1 MAEFKL
7 GRIRFVWKNNWTTGT
22 TYYKDDVVQYGGK
35 VFICITGHTASVG
48 FYTDLDA
55 VPSKW
60 NQMSDGF
67 AWENDWTVGTDYK
80 TNDMVKYGGRLYICR
95 IPHTSAATLTLGLEA
110 DLNLADSTL
119 SKWDNVADGIDW
131 KNTWTISTR
140 YKVNDVVKYGG
151 ITYIC
156 NTYHTSAVSLA
167 SGLEADIGKWDVF
180 NRGIEYKTAWTTV
193 TRYKVNDVVKFGSTL
208 YICTLFHTSGASFD
222 LDTAYWTSFVEGLQF
237 ENTWTGSVQYQPGD
251 IVRYGGYQYVA
262 KTTHTSST
270 PSTGTTDWD
279 LFSKGFSFT
288 TDWSSSTSY
297 KVGEVVS
304 LGGNTYLCTAD
315 HSNQSPP
322 NSSYWEKLSSGVN
335 WRNYWANS
343 TPYYVGDTVRYG
355 SNVYICITKHTS
367 NDDDST
373 TFADSTRSPSG
384 DTEGVYW
391 NIFNV
396 GSEYSVMSDAGD
408 MVYYNGNQGPARLP
422 IGKEGMVLKV
432 SADSKPEWAYLGV
445 VDYTFYVA
453 PHGQDLPAPTWG
465 LTQDK
470 PWKTIRYACMQIDKG
485 ARNPNAQYLLEMNRV
500 FIQREVSEWI
510 QYQIANNRSPYTT
523 SFVYDEFKCERDVG
537 FVVDRLIWDIGHG
550 GNLKT
555 LAAALSYINALS
567 GADLFATA
575 FDENGTGTYSKLA
588 AQSTQDVAAYNYML
602 TVVQAVLNNT
612 AVAASYQT
620 INGDNSTSILG
631 QYFNSDLPAESGVY
645 TTITSLVGI
654 ITKALTEQ
662 VVTNLPDRYVPNS
675 ILNVKSG
682 AWSEVLPIPVPAETS
697 IVGDETRAVQVS
709 ADTGSIDISDS
720 YATYTTF
727 GRLSTVMGQIVTG
740 TTVTPTTGNTK
751 TQSLYWP
758 YASSAET
765 TKISSLV
772 DVMKYQA
779 DYRLGTMAAATI
791 TDPTGYNT
799 SYLIGYGD
807 ARKLLKENKKFLK
820 EEVVAYLE
828 INYPTSKYGKTKT
841 RRDAGYIIDAA
852 IYALTYGGNSLS
864 IKAGL
869 AYFDAEG
876 STNLIPA
883 SIKTLTLAAIAF
895 LKSRMQSVATN
906 STVTALQTAVPQFFD
921 TAGSAAA
928 STLIGTNVDIIYN
941 LINGGSTTF
950 APNITVTTIT
960 STTTLATASA
970 HGLAVGDTFVPRSTA
985 NGLDSGTKYYVVSVP
1000 LATTFTLAASF
1011 GGSAIATLTNGTGLT
1026 IVGDVVSMPAATNAV
1041 TTTTALISA
1050 YTSLTAAVETIVT
1063 GGVDYINTNYGSF
1076 KYNSAICRRD
1086 SGYLVDAAYYD
1097 AAFGSNFWAVQNGI
1111 SYLRY
1116 QAGVVI
1122 NSQKTQE
1129 VAAIGYIKTQVAAAV
1144 VSDATA
1150 VSRADAAYTEVIDII
1165 NNGVANADALVY
1177 TDTGTANF
1185 TNARAQLVINRAFII
1200 TTLTTWLST
1209 NYSTLWNS
1217 FDAIGKAKCQRDI
1230 GYTVDALAYD
1240 VNYGGN
1246 TATRNICRSLFNNIT
1261 GVSVYPSAQQKT
1273 ASAAMYTQLGVVCA
1287 QIVVETY
1294 AGQDVSGTAASATEA
1309 TRMTTL
1315 TGNINSVIVAD
1326 SLSGLVAESLPSIS
1340 WVAGG
1345 IQTALGT
1352 LATNKTTI
1360 VKGTLQFLSN
1370 TYNSF
1375 TYSHAKAERDASIIL
1390 EAVGYDFM
1398 FNTNYRTVSAALAYL
1413 RANSIELYTTTYLKA
1428 ATRGALSYA
1437 KTQALASVGGN
1448 ATAQARIETLMTLVD
1463 SVIFGAAN
1471 EGDMCQ
1477 SVYDDIYYANL
1488 QLERNRAFI
1497 VEEARAYI
1505 ANTFKSTATG
1515 TTITTDVITVADTSW
1530 MTRNLAIE
1538 FTGTIPSG
1546 AGISTGVT
1554 YYVQNIVSSTTFTVA
1569 TTRFASTANRVTL
1582 ATKAGSWTVKMVYNS
1597 ALCLRDVGYYIDAVK
1612 WDLVWSSNYK
1622 SRYVAR
1628 YYANAVL
1635 GSQEE
1640 DFFYLRNGT
1649 GIKNMSLRGLS
1660 GQLTPENAY
1669 GTSRTTA
1676 GAYASLDP
1684 GWGPA
1689 DFRTWITSRSPYIQ
1703 NNATFGNAAI
1713 GQKIDGSLHNGGN
1726 KSFVSNDFT
1735 QLISDGI
1742 GAWVTNNAR
1751 AELVSVFTYYSHIGY
1766 LSEAGGRIRG
1776 TNGNNSYGDFGSVA
1790 EGYDVTEA
1798 EKTAIV
1804 DNKFQY
1810 KAVVGSVTT
1819 DGSAIY
1825 AYEFDHAGNE
1835 YTEATWLIVGP
1846 GNFADIEQDEFRDD
1860 AVYQVRL
1867 IDNVDDS
1874 TAAPEADGNQ
1884 GGSGYLYNNGTA
1896 QSGTTTSITL
1906 SAVDDQLSSAY
1917 LGMKIIITAGNGIGN
1932 FALINAYNSGTKVA
1946 DLITESTGA
1955 AGWDHFVAGTPI
1967 VAPDSSSSY
1976 IIEPA
1981 VSFTAPS
1988 YSSTASTLPTSGTWT
2003 VVKYG
2008 DTSAG
2013 YSSLTGTYTGS
2024 GINARFTVVRNGSK
2038 YASVTIDTAGTGYIR
2053 LETITI
2059 LGTSLGGTTP
2069 ANDLVI
2075 TITSV
2080 STLGAILAFDT
2091 SGYGLGGRFVAMR
2104 SGSVIGATSEDGI
2117 SWTTRTSLMPSGASW
2132 SASAWG
2138 YFNDG
2143 SSLPGESSSRFV
2155 AVAGGS
2161 ANTTGAWSADG
2172 ITWNATSMN
2181 TSATWVDVC
2190 YGEGRFVALASDS
2203 QTVRISSDG
2212 ENWDT
2217 TGTLARTGYTCIAYG
2232 LGLYVAARSGSTI
2245 GAWSTDGVTWIEI
2258 TMPSASSW
2266 GHIAFGNG
2274 RFVALSQSSGTA
2286 LAYSITGKVWYEAA
2300 LPVSASW
2307 TNITYGQ
2314 GVFLAVT
2321 NSTQAATSQD
2331 GINWTSR
2338 TMSTAASGFTAVS
2351 FGNPQ
2356 RAGKFVAVG
2365 GGTGTVASYTY
2376 AGAKARARAFVS
2388 SEKITAIRLLEPGSG
2403 YASAPTITITD
2414 PNNIYEAPTT
2424 VRIGDGVLAMPSIKN
2439 RGTGYVTASAEIDK
2453 GDGYADFFQDGA
2465 YVAVRR
2471 ISAKPAAGSNLVF
2484 AGKDTTY
2491 KIVSVVSFRG
2501 DYDGSYTAF
2510 FQISP
2515 TIKVFDNLAHGTA
2528 VTTRIRYSQVRLTGH
2543 DFLDIGTGSFTE
2555 TNYPNTPTQSP
2566 IQANECVEGNSGR
2579 VFFTSTDQDGNFR
2592 VGSLF
2597 TIEQSTG
2604 VATLNADAFNLS
2616 GLQEISL
2623 GNLTLGG
2630 ASARVTEFSTDP
2642 FFTQNSDS
2650 VIPTQ
2655 RAIKAYIASQIG
2667 GGGAS
2672 LIVNSVTAGD
2682 ILVGTNTITNVTGGS
2697 IIMGSVVN
2705 FTGGVTGYPLAI
2717 SYFLN

>member
-7 GRIRFVWKNNWTTGT
+7 GRIRFVWKSDWTTGT

-35 VFICITGHTASVG
+35 VFICIAGHTASAG

-67 AWENDWTVGTDYK
+67 AWENDWAPGTAYK

-95 IPHTSAATLTLGLEA
+95 IPHTSAATLALGLEA

-119 SKWDNVADGIDW
+119 SKWDNVADGSDW
-131 KNTWTISTR
+131 KGAWTISTR
-140 YKVNDVVKYGG
+140 YKVNDLVKYGG
-151 ITYIC
+151 ISYIC

-167 SGLEADIGKWDVF
+167 LGLEADLNKWDVF

-208 YICTLFHTSGASFD
+208 YICTLFHTSSASFD
-222 LDTAYWTSFVEGLQF
+222 LDIAYWSAFVEGLQF
-237 ENTWTGSVQYQPGD
+237 ENTWSSATQYQPGD

-262 KTTHTSST
+262 KTTHTNST
-270 PSTGTTDWD
+270 PSTGTSNWD

-288 TDWSSSTSY
+288 AEWSSATSY

-304 LGGNTYLCTAD
+304 LGGNTYLCTVD

-322 NSSYWEKLSSGVN
+322 NASYWDKLSSGVN

-343 TPYYVGDTVRYG
+343 TPYYVGDVVRYG
-355 SNVYICITKHTS
+355 SNAYICITKHTS

-391 NIFNV
+391 NIFNI
-396 GSEYSVMSDAGD
+396 GSEYSVMTDAGD

-432 SADSKPEWAYLGV
+432 SANSKPMWDYLGV

-470 PWKTIRYACMQIDKG
+470 PWKTIRYACMQIEDG

-510 QYQIANNRSPYTT
+510 QYQIANNRSPFTS

-537 FVVDRLIWDIGHG
+537 FVIDRLIWDIGHG

-555 LAAALSYINALS
+555 LAAALSYINLLS
-567 GADLFATA
+567 GSTLYATA
-575 FDENGTGTYSKLA
+575 YDENGTGTYSKLA
-588 AQSTQDVAAYNYML
+588 AQSTQDVASYNYML
-602 TVVQAVLNNT
+602 TVIQSVLNNT

-620 INGDNSTSILG
+620 INGDNSTAILG
-631 QYFNSDLPAESGVY
+631 QYFNTDLVAETGVY

-662 VVTNLPDRYVPNS
+662 VATNLPSRYVPNN

-682 AWSEVLPIPVPAETS
+682 AWTEVLPIPVPAETS
-697 IVGDETRAVQVS
+697 IVGDETRAVEVS
-709 ADTGSIDISDS
+709 ADTGSVDITDS

-727 GRLSTVMGQIVTG
+727 GRIGTVMGQIVAG
-740 TTVTPTTGNTK
+740 TSVTRTTGNTA

-779 DYRLGTMAAATI
+779 DHRLGQMDAATM

-799 SYLIGYGD
+799 SYLIGYGY
-807 ARKLLKENKKFLK
+807 ARKLIKENRKFLQ
-820 EEVVAYLE
+820 EEVIAYLAA
-828 INYPTSKYGKTKT
+828 NYPNSKYGKTKT
-841 RRDAGYIIDAA
+841 RRDTGYIIDAM

-864 IKAGL
+864 VQAGL

-883 SIKTLTLAAIAF
+883 SIKALTLASITF
-895 LKSRMQSVATN
+895 LKARMQSVATN
-906 STVTALQTAVPQFFD
+906 SAVTPLQTTIPQFFD

-941 LINGGSTTF
+941 LINGASTTA

-960 STTTLATASA
+960 GTTTLATASA
-970 HGLAVGDTFVPRSTA
+970 HGLTVGDTFVPRSTA
-985 NGLDSGTKYYVVSVP
+985 NGLTTGTKYYVVSVP
-1000 LATTFTLAASF
+1000 LATTFTLALSYNGA
-1011 GGSAIATLTNGTGLT
+1011 AITTLTNGTGLT
-1026 IVGDVVSMPAATNAV
+1026 IVGDVVDTPAATNGV
-1041 TTTTALISA
+1041 TTTTALITA
-1050 YTSLTAAVETIVT
+1050 Y
-1063 GGVDYINTNYGSF
+1063 
-1076 KYNSAICRRD
+1076 
-1086 SGYLVDAAYYD
+1086 
-1097 AAFGSNFWAVQNGI
+1097 
-1111 SYLRY
+1111 
-1116 QAGVVI
+1116 
-1122 NSQKTQE
+1122 
-1129 VAAIGYIKTQVAAAV
+1129 
-1144 VSDATA
+1144 
-1150 VSRADAAYTEVIDII
+1150 
-1165 NNGVANADALVY
+1165 
-1177 TDTGTANF
+1177 
-1185 TNARAQLVINRAFII
+1185 
-1200 TTLTTWLST
+1200 TTLTAQIPTIGTDAVTTVNTAYPTLS
-1209 NYSTLWNS
+1209 YST
-1217 FDAIGKAKCQRDI
+1217 
-1230 GYTVDALAYD
+1230 T
-1240 VNYGGN
+1240 
-1246 TATRNICRSLFNNIT
+1246 
-1261 GVSVYPSAQQKT
+1261 KT
-1273 ASAAMYTQLGVVCA
+1273 ARDVA
-1287 QIVVETY
+1287 IV
-1294 AGQDVSGTAASATEA
+1294 
-1309 TRMTTL
+1309 
-1315 TGNINSVIVAD
+1315 
-1326 SLSGLVAESLPSIS
+1326 
-1340 WVAGG
+1340 
-1345 IQTALGT
+1345 
-1352 LATNKTTI
+1352 
-1360 VKGTLQFLSN
+1360 
-1370 TYNSF
+1370 
-1375 TYSHAKAERDASIIL
+1375 L
-1390 EAVGYDFM
+1390 EAVGFDFM
-1398 FNTNYRTVSAALAYL
+1398 FNSNYRTVKAAQAYL
-1413 RANSIELYTTTYLKA
+1413 RANSVELYTTTNLKA
-1428 ATRGALSYA
+1428 ATRLALTYA
-1437 KTQALASVGGN
+1437 KTQAKANVGGD

-1497 VEEARAYI
+1497 AAEASAYI
-1505 ANTFKSTATG
+1505 ANTFKSAATAT
-1515 TTITTDVITVADTSW
+1515 TVTTDVITVADTSW
-1530 MTRNLAIE
+1530 MRRNLAIE

-1554 YYVQNIVSSTTFTVA
+1554 YYVQNVVSSTTFTVA

-1582 ATKAGSWTVKMVYNS
+1582 ATKSGSWTVKMVYNS

-1612 WDLVWSSNYK
+1612 WDLVYSSNYK

-1649 GIKNMSLRGLS
+1649 GVKNMSLRGLN

-1726 KSFVSNDFT
+1726 KSMVSNDFT

-1742 GAWVTNNAR
+1742 GAWITNNGR

-1766 LSEAGGRIRG
+1766 LAEAGGRIRG

-1790 EGYDVTEA
+1790 EGYDVTETA
-1798 EKTAIV
+1798 KTAIV

-1810 KAVVGSVTT
+1810 KAVVGSITT
-1819 DGSAIY
+1819 DSSAIF
-1825 AYEFDHAGNE
+1825 AFEFDHAGNE
-1835 YTEATWLIVGP
+1835 YTEATYLVIGP
-1846 GNFADIEQDEFRDD
+1846 GNFADVEQDEFRDD
-1860 AVYQVRL
+1860 AVFQIRL

-1884 GGSGYLYNNGTA
+1884 GGSGYLTKNGTA
-1896 QSGTTTSITL
+1896 QNGTLTSITL

-1917 LGMKIIITAGNGIGN
+1917 IGMKIVITAGNGLGQY
-1932 FALINAYNSGTKVA
+1932 ALINAYNSGTKIA
-1946 DLITESTGA
+1946 DVITEATGA

-1967 VAPDSSSSY
+1967 QAPDSSSSY
-1976 IIEPA
+1976 SIEPA
-1981 VSFTAPS
+1981 VSFTAPT
-1988 YSSTASTLPTSGTWT
+1988 YSSTASTLPTSGTWST
-2003 VVKYG
+2003 VEYG
-2008 DTSAG
+2008 DTSAS
-2013 YSSLTGTYTGS
+2013 YSSLTGTYSGS
-2024 GINARFTVVRNGSK
+2024 GVNARFTVVRNGSK
-2038 YASVTIDTAGTGYIR
+2038 YASITIDTAGTGYVR

-2080 STLGAILAFDT
+2080 STLGAIQAFDT
-2091 SGYGLGGRFVAMR
+2091 SGYGLGGRFVAIR

-2117 SWTTRTSLMPSGASW
+2117 TWTTRTSLMPSGASW
-2132 SASAWG
+2132 SAGAWG

-2172 ITWNATSMN
+2172 ITWTATSMN

-2190 YGEGRFVALASDS
+2190 FGEGRFVAIASDS
-2203 QTVRISSDG
+2203 TTVRISGDG
-2212 ENWDT
+2212 ENWDS

-2258 TMPSASSW
+2258 AMPSSSSW
-2266 GHIAFGNG
+2266 NKIAYGNG
-2274 RFVALSQSSGTA
+2274 RFVALSTSSGTVT
-2286 LAYSITGKVWYEAA
+2286 AYSITGKVWYAGT
-2300 LPVSASW
+2300 LPVSTSW
-2307 TNITYGQ
+2307 TNICYGQ

-2321 NSTQAATSQD
+2321 NSTTAATSQD
-2331 GINWTSR
+2331 GVNWTSR
-2338 TMSTAASGFTAVS
+2338 TMSTAASGFSAAV

-2356 RAGKFVAVG
+2356 RSGKFVAVG

-2376 AGAKARARAFVS
+2376 AGAKTRARAFVS
-2388 SEKITAIRLLEPGSG
+2388 SEKITAIRILEPGSG

-2414 PNNIYEAPTT
+2414 PNNIFEAPTT
-2424 VRIGDGVLAMPSIKN
+2424 VRIGDGVLGMPSLKN
-2439 RGTGYVTASAEIDK
+2439 RGIGYQTCSAEIDK

-2471 ISAKPAAGSNLVF
+2471 ISSRPAAGSNLVF
-2484 AGKDTTY
+2484 AGKDITY
-2491 KIVSVVSFRG
+2491 KVVSVVSFRG

-2510 FQISP
+2510 LQISP
-2515 TIKVFDNLAHGTA
+2515 TIKVYDNLADGTA
-2528 VTTRIRYSQVRLTGH
+2528 VTARIRYSQVRLTGH

-2555 TNYPNTPTQSP
+2555 TNYPYTPSQAP
-2566 IQANECVEGNSGR
+2566 IQANETVEGNSGR
-2579 VFFTSTDQDGNFR
+2579 VFYTSTDQDGNFR
-2592 VGSLF
+2592 VGALF

-2630 ASARVTEFSTDP
+2630 ASARVQEFSTDP

-2682 ILVGTNTITNVTGGS
+2682 ILIGTNTVTNVTGGS

>member
-7 GRIRFVWKNNWTTGT
+7 GRIRFVWKSDWATGT

-35 VFICITGHTASVG
+35 VFICIAGHTASAG

-67 AWENDWTVGTDYK
+67 AWENDWAPGTAYK

-95 IPHTSAATLTLGLEA
+95 IPHTSAATLALGLEA

-119 SKWDNVADGIDW
+119 SKWDNVADGSDW
-131 KNTWTISTR
+131 KGDWTISTR
-140 YKVNDVVKYGG
+140 YKVNDLVKYGG
-151 ITYIC
+151 ISYIC

-167 SGLEADIGKWDVF
+167 LGLEADLNKWDVF
-180 NRGIEYKTAWTTV
+180 NRGIEYKTAWTTI

-208 YICTLFHTSGASFD
+208 YICTLFHTSSASFD
-222 LDTAYWTSFVEGLQF
+222 LDTAYWSAFVEGLQF
-237 ENTWTGSVQYQPGD
+237 ENTWSSATQYQPGD

-262 KTTHTSST
+262 KTTHINST
-270 PSTGTTDWD
+270 PSTGTSDWD

-288 TDWSSSTSY
+288 AEWSSATSY

-304 LGGNTYLCTAD
+304 LGGQTYLCTTD

-322 NSSYWEKLSSGVN
+322 NVSYWDKLSSGVN

-343 TPYYVGDTVRYG
+343 TPYYVGDVVRYG
-355 SNVYICITKHTS
+355 SNAYICITKHTS

-396 GSEYSVMSDAGD
+396 GSEYSVMTDAGD

-432 SADSKPEWAYLGV
+432 SADSKPMWDYLGV

-470 PWKTIRYACMQIDKG
+470 PWKTIRYACMQIEDG

-510 QYQIANNRSPYTT
+510 QYQIANNRSPFTS

-537 FVVDRLIWDIGHG
+537 FVIDRLIWDIGHG

-555 LAAALSYINALS
+555 LAAALSYINLLS
-567 GADLFATA
+567 GADLYATA

-588 AQSTQDVAAYNYML
+588 AQSTQDVASYNYML
-602 TVVQAVLNNT
+602 TVIQSVLNNT

-620 INGDNSTSILG
+620 INGDNSTAILG
-631 QYFNSDLPAESGVY
+631 QYFNTDLVAETGVY

-662 VVTNLPDRYVPNS
+662 VATDLPDRYVPNN

-682 AWSEVLPIPVPAETS
+682 AWTEVLPIPVPAETS
-697 IVGDETRAVQVS
+697 IVGDETRAVEVS
-709 ADTGSIDISDS
+709 ADTGSVDITDS

-727 GRLSTVMGQIVTG
+727 GRIGTVMGQIVAG
-740 TTVTPTTGNTK
+740 TSVTRTTGNTA

-765 TKISSLV
+765 TKINSLV

-779 DYRLGTMAAATI
+779 DHRLGQMDAATM

-807 ARKLLKENKKFLK
+807 ARKLIKENRKFLQ
-820 EEVVAYLE
+820 EEVIAYLAA
-828 INYPTSKYGKTKT
+828 NYPNSKYGKTKT
-841 RRDAGYIIDAA
+841 RRDAGYIIDAM
-852 IYALTYGGNSLS
+852 IYSLTYGGNSLS
-864 IKAGL
+864 VQAGL

-883 SIKTLTLAAIAF
+883 SIKELTLASITF
-895 LKSRMQSVATN
+895 LKARMQSVAT
-906 STVTALQTAVPQFFD
+906 SSAVTPLQTAIPQFFD

-941 LINGGSTTF
+941 LINGASTTA

-960 STTTLATASA
+960 GTTTLATASA
-970 HGLAVGDTFVPRSTA
+970 HGLNVGDTFVPRSTA
-985 NGLDSGTKYYVVSVP
+985 NGLTTGTKYYVVSVP
-1000 LATTFTLAASF
+1000 LATTFTLAVSHNGA
-1011 GGSAIATLTNGTGLT
+1011 AITTLTNGTGLT
-1026 IVGDVVSMPAATNAV
+1026 IVGDVVDLPAATNAV
-1041 TTTTALISA
+1041 TTTTALITA
-1050 YTSLTAAVETIVT
+1050 Y
-1063 GGVDYINTNYGSF
+1063 
-1076 KYNSAICRRD
+1076 
-1086 SGYLVDAAYYD
+1086 
-1097 AAFGSNFWAVQNGI
+1097 
-1111 SYLRY
+1111 
-1116 QAGVVI
+1116 
-1122 NSQKTQE
+1122 
-1129 VAAIGYIKTQVAAAV
+1129 
-1144 VSDATA
+1144 
-1150 VSRADAAYTEVIDII
+1150 
-1165 NNGVANADALVY
+1165 
-1177 TDTGTANF
+1177 
-1185 TNARAQLVINRAFII
+1185 
-1200 TTLTTWLST
+1200 TTLTAQIPTIGTGAVTTVNTAYPTLS
-1209 NYSTLWNS
+1209 YST
-1217 FDAIGKAKCQRDI
+1217 
-1230 GYTVDALAYD
+1230 T
-1240 VNYGGN
+1240 
-1246 TATRNICRSLFNNIT
+1246 
-1261 GVSVYPSAQQKT
+1261 KT
-1273 ASAAMYTQLGVVCA
+1273 AR
-1287 QIVVETY
+1287 
-1294 AGQDVSGTAASATEA
+1294 DVAF
-1309 TRMTTL
+1309 
-1315 TGNINSVIVAD
+1315 V
-1326 SLSGLVAESLPSIS
+1326 
-1340 WVAGG
+1340 
-1345 IQTALGT
+1345 
-1352 LATNKTTI
+1352 
-1360 VKGTLQFLSN
+1360 
-1370 TYNSF
+1370 
-1375 TYSHAKAERDASIIL
+1375 L

-1398 FNTNYRTVSAALAYL
+1398 FNSNYRTVKAAQAYL
-1413 RANSIELYTTTYLKA
+1413 RANSVELYTTTNLKA
-1428 ATRGALSYA
+1428 ATRLALTYA
-1437 KTQALASVGGN
+1437 KTQAKASVGGD

-1497 VEEARAYI
+1497 AAEASAYI
-1505 ANTFKSTATG
+1505 ANTFKSAATAT
-1515 TTITTDVITVADTSW
+1515 TVTTDVITVADTSW
-1530 MTRNLAIE
+1530 MRRNLAIE

-1554 YYVQNIVSSTTFTVA
+1554 YYVQNVVSSTTFTVA

-1582 ATKAGSWTVKMVYNS
+1582 ATKSGSWTVKMVYNS

-1649 GIKNMSLRGLS
+1649 GVKNMSLRGLN

-1676 GAYASLDP
+1676 GAYCSLDP

-1713 GQKIDGSLHNGGN
+1713 GQKIDGVLHNGGN
-1726 KSFVSNDFT
+1726 KSMVSNDFT

-1742 GAWVTNNAR
+1742 GAWITNNGR

-1766 LSEAGGRIRG
+1766 LAEAGGRIRG

-1790 EGYDVTEA
+1790 EGYDVTETA
-1798 EKTAIV
+1798 KTAIV

-1810 KAVVGSVTT
+1810 KAVVGSITT
-1819 DGSAIY
+1819 DSSAIF
-1825 AYEFDHAGNE
+1825 AFEFDHAGNE
-1835 YTEATWLIVGP
+1835 YTEATYLVIGP
-1846 GNFADIEQDEFRDD
+1846 GNFADVEQDEFRDD

-1884 GGSGYLYNNGTA
+1884 GGSGYLTKNGTA
-1896 QSGTTTSITL
+1896 QNGTLTSITL

-1917 LGMKIIITAGNGIGN
+1917 IGMKIVITAGNGLGQY
-1932 FALINAYNSGTKVA
+1932 ALINAYNSGTKIA
-1946 DLITESTGA
+1946 DVITEATGA

-1967 VAPDSSSSY
+1967 QAPDSSSSY
-1976 IIEPA
+1976 SIEPA
-1981 VSFTAPS
+1981 VSFTAPT
-1988 YSSTASTLPTSGTWT
+1988 YSSTASTLPTSGTWS

-2008 DTSAG
+2008 DTSAS
-2013 YSSLTGTYTGS
+2013 YSSLTGTYSGS
-2024 GINARFTVVRNGSK
+2024 GVNARFTVVRNGSK
-2038 YASVTIDTAGTGYIR
+2038 YASITIDTAGTGYAR

-2075 TITSV
+2075 TITSI
-2080 STLGAILAFDT
+2080 STLGAIQAFDT
-2091 SGYGLGGRFVAMR
+2091 SGYGLGGRFVALR

-2117 SWTTRTSLMPSGASW
+2117 TWTTRTSLMPSGASW
-2132 SASAWG
+2132 SAAAWG

-2161 ANTTGAWSADG
+2161 ANTTGAYSADG
-2172 ITWNATSMN
+2172 ITWTATSMN
-2181 TSATWVDVC
+2181 TSATWTDVC
-2190 YGEGRFVALASDS
+2190 FGEGRFVAIASDS
-2203 QTVRISSDG
+2203 TTVRISGDG
-2212 ENWDT
+2212 ENWDS

-2258 TMPSASSW
+2258 AMPSASSW

-2286 LAYSITGKVWYEAA
+2286 LAYSITGKVWYAAA
-2300 LPVSASW
+2300 LPVSTSW
-2307 TNITYGQ
+2307 THITYGQ

-2321 NSTQAATSQD
+2321 NSTTAATSQD

-2338 TMSTAASGFTAVS
+2338 TMSTAASGFTKAS

-2356 RAGKFVAVG
+2356 RSGKFVAVG

-2376 AGAKARARAFVS
+2376 AGAKTRARAFVS
-2388 SEKITAIRLLEPGSG
+2388 SEKITAIRILEPGSG

-2414 PNNIYEAPTT
+2414 PNNIFEAPTT
-2424 VRIGDGVLAMPSIKN
+2424 VRIGDGVLAMPSLKN
-2439 RGTGYVTASAEIDK
+2439 RGTGYQTCSAEIDK

-2471 ISAKPAAGSNLVF
+2471 ISARPAPGSNLVF
-2484 AGKDTTY
+2484 AGKDITY
-2491 KIVSVVSFRG
+2491 KVVSVVSFRG

-2510 FQISP
+2510 LQISP
-2515 TIKVFDNLAHGTA
+2515 TIKVYDNLADGTA
-2528 VTTRIRYSQVRLTGH
+2528 VTARIRYSQVRLTGH
-2543 DFLDIGTGSFTE
+2543 DFLDIGTGGFAE
-2555 TNYPNTPTQSP
+2555 TNYPYTPSQAP
-2566 IQANECVEGNSGR
+2566 IQANETVEGNSGR
-2579 VFFTSTDQDGNFR
+2579 VFYTSTDQDGNFR
-2592 VGSLF
+2592 VGALF

-2630 ASARVTEFSTDP
+2630 ASARVQEFSTDP

-2682 ILVGTNTITNVTGGS
+2682 ILIGTNTVTNVTGGS

>member
-7 GRIRFVWKNNWTTGT
+7 GRIRFVWKSDWATGT

-35 VFICITGHTASVG
+35 VFICIAGHTASAG

-67 AWENDWTVGTDYK
+67 AWENDWAPGTAYK

-95 IPHTSAATLTLGLEA
+95 IPHTSAATLALGLEA

-119 SKWDNVADGIDW
+119 SKWDNVADGSDW
-131 KNTWTISTR
+131 KGAWTISTR
-140 YKVNDVVKYGG
+140 YKVNDLVKYGG
-151 ITYIC
+151 ISYIC

-167 SGLEADIGKWDVF
+167 LGLEADLNKWDVF

-208 YICTLFHTSGASFD
+208 YICTLFHTSSASFD
-222 LDTAYWTSFVEGLQF
+222 LDTAYWSAFVEGLQF
-237 ENTWTGSVQYQPGD
+237 ENTWSSATQYQPGD

-262 KTTHTSST
+262 KTTHINST
-270 PSTGTTDWD
+270 PSTGTSDWD

-288 TDWSSSTSY
+288 AEWSSATSY

-304 LGGNTYLCTAD
+304 LGGQTYLCTID

-322 NSSYWEKLSSGVN
+322 NASYWDKLSSGVN

-343 TPYYVGDTVRYG
+343 TPYYVGDVVRYG
-355 SNVYICITKHTS
+355 SNAYICITKHTS

-396 GSEYSVMSDAGD
+396 GSEYSVMTDAGD

-432 SADSKPEWAYLGV
+432 SADSKPMWDYLGV

-470 PWKTIRYACMQIDKG
+470 PWKTIRYACMQIEDG

-510 QYQIANNRSPYTT
+510 QYQIANNRSPFTS
-523 SFVYDEFKCERDVG
+523 SFVYDEFKCERDIG
-537 FVVDRLIWDIGHG
+537 FVIDRLIWDIGHG

-555 LAAALSYINALS
+555 LAAALSYINLLS
-567 GADLFATA
+567 GADLYATA

-588 AQSTQDVAAYNYML
+588 AQSTQDVASYNYML
-602 TVVQAVLNNT
+602 TVIQSVLNNT

-620 INGDNSTSILG
+620 INGDNSTAILG
-631 QYFNSDLPAESGVY
+631 QYFNTDLVAETGVY

-662 VVTNLPDRYVPNS
+662 VATNLPSRYVPNN

-682 AWSEVLPIPVPAETS
+682 AWTEVLPIPVPAETS
-697 IVGDETRAVQVS
+697 IVGDETRAVEVS
-709 ADTGSIDISDS
+709 ADTGSVNITDS

-727 GRLSTVMGQIVTG
+727 GRIGTVMGQIVAG
-740 TTVTPTTGNTK
+740 TSVTRTTGNTA

-779 DYRLGTMAAATI
+779 DHRLGQMDAATM

-807 ARKLLKENKKFLK
+807 ARKLIKENRKFLQ
-820 EEVVAYLE
+820 EEVIAYLAV
-828 INYPTSKYGKTKT
+828 NYPNSKYGKTKT
-841 RRDAGYIIDAA
+841 RRDTGYIIDAM

-864 IKAGL
+864 VQAGL

-883 SIKTLTLAAIAF
+883 SIKALTLASITF
-895 LKSRMQSVATN
+895 LKARMQSVATN
-906 STVTALQTAVPQFFD
+906 SAVTPLQTTIPQFFD

-941 LINGGSTTF
+941 LINGASTTA

-960 STTTLATASA
+960 GTTTLATASA
-970 HGLAVGDTFVPRSTA
+970 HGLTVGDTFVPRSTA
-985 NGLDSGTKYYVVSVP
+985 NGLTTGTKYYVVSVP
-1000 LATTFTLAASF
+1000 LATTFTLALSHNGA
-1011 GGSAIATLTNGTGLT
+1011 AITTLTNGTGLT
-1026 IVGDVVSMPAATNAV
+1026 IVGDVVDLPAATNAV
-1041 TTTTALISA
+1041 TTTTALITA
-1050 YTSLTAAVETIVT
+1050 Y
-1063 GGVDYINTNYGSF
+1063 
-1076 KYNSAICRRD
+1076 
-1086 SGYLVDAAYYD
+1086 
-1097 AAFGSNFWAVQNGI
+1097 
-1111 SYLRY
+1111 
-1116 QAGVVI
+1116 
-1122 NSQKTQE
+1122 
-1129 VAAIGYIKTQVAAAV
+1129 
-1144 VSDATA
+1144 
-1150 VSRADAAYTEVIDII
+1150 
-1165 NNGVANADALVY
+1165 
-1177 TDTGTANF
+1177 
-1185 TNARAQLVINRAFII
+1185 
-1200 TTLTTWLST
+1200 TTLTAQIPTIGTGAVTTVNTAYPTLS
-1209 NYSTLWNS
+1209 YST
-1217 FDAIGKAKCQRDI
+1217 
-1230 GYTVDALAYD
+1230 T
-1240 VNYGGN
+1240 
-1246 TATRNICRSLFNNIT
+1246 
-1261 GVSVYPSAQQKT
+1261 KT
-1273 ASAAMYTQLGVVCA
+1273 AR
-1287 QIVVETY
+1287 
-1294 AGQDVSGTAASATEA
+1294 DVAF
-1309 TRMTTL
+1309 
-1315 TGNINSVIVAD
+1315 V
-1326 SLSGLVAESLPSIS
+1326 
-1340 WVAGG
+1340 
-1345 IQTALGT
+1345 
-1352 LATNKTTI
+1352 
-1360 VKGTLQFLSN
+1360 
-1370 TYNSF
+1370 
-1375 TYSHAKAERDASIIL
+1375 L

-1398 FNTNYRTVSAALAYL
+1398 FNGNYRTVKAAQAYL
-1413 RANSIELYTTTYLKA
+1413 RANSVELYTTTNLKA
-1428 ATRGALSYA
+1428 ATRLALTYA
-1437 KTQALASVGGN
+1437 KTQAKANVGGDT
-1448 ATAQARIETLMTLVD
+1448 TAQARIETLMTLVD

-1497 VEEARAYI
+1497 VAEASAYI
-1505 ANTFKSTATG
+1505 ANTFKSAATAT
-1515 TTITTDVITVADTSW
+1515 TVTTDVITVADTSW
-1530 MTRNLAIE
+1530 MRRNLAIE

-1554 YYVQNIVSSTTFTVA
+1554 YYVQNVVSSTTFTVA

-1582 ATKAGSWTVKMVYNS
+1582 ATKSGSWTVKMVYNS

-1649 GIKNMSLRGLS
+1649 GVKNMSLRGLN

-1676 GAYASLDP
+1676 GAYCSLDP

-1726 KSFVSNDFT
+1726 KSMVSNDFT

-1742 GAWVTNNAR
+1742 GAWITNNGR

-1766 LSEAGGRIRG
+1766 LAEAGGRIRG

-1790 EGYDVTEA
+1790 EGYDVSETA
-1798 EKTAIV
+1798 KTAIV

-1810 KAVVGSVTT
+1810 KAVVGSITT
-1819 DGSAIY
+1819 DSSAIF
-1825 AYEFDHAGNE
+1825 AFEFDHAGNE
-1835 YTEATWLIVGP
+1835 YTEATYLVIGP
-1846 GNFADIEQDEFRDD
+1846 GNFADVEQDEFRDD
-1860 AVYQVRL
+1860 AVFQIRL

-1884 GGSGYLYNNGTA
+1884 GGSGYLTKNGTA
-1896 QSGTTTSITL
+1896 QNGTLTSITL
-1906 SAVDDQLSSAY
+1906 SAVDDSLSTAY
-1917 LGMKIIITAGNGIGN
+1917 IGMKIVITAGNGLGQY
-1932 FALINAYNSGTKVA
+1932 ALINAYNSGTKIA
-1946 DLITESTGA
+1946 DVITESTGA

-1967 VAPDSSSSY
+1967 QAPDSSSSY
-1976 IIEPA
+1976 SIEPA
-1981 VSFTAPS
+1981 VSFTAPT
-1988 YSSTASTLPTSGTWT
+1988 YSSTASTLPTSGTWS
-2003 VVKYG
+2003 VVEYG
-2008 DTSAG
+2008 DTSAS
-2013 YSSLTGTYTGS
+2013 YSSLTGTYSGS
-2024 GINARFTVVRNGSK
+2024 GVNARFTVVRNGSK
-2038 YASVTIDTAGTGYIR
+2038 YASITIDTAGTGYVR

-2080 STLGAILAFDT
+2080 STLGAIQAFDT

-2117 SWTTRTSLMPSGASW
+2117 TWTTRTSLMPSGASW

-2172 ITWNATSMN
+2172 ITWTATSMN
-2181 TSATWVDVC
+2181 TSATWTDVC
-2190 YGEGRFVALASDS
+2190 FGEGRFVAIASDS
-2203 QTVRISSDG
+2203 TTVRISGDG
-2212 ENWDT
+2212 ENWDS

-2258 TMPSASSW
+2258 TMPSASAWNKISY
-2266 GHIAFGNG
+2266 GNG
-2274 RFVALSQSSGTA
+2274 RFVALSTSSGTA
-2286 LAYSITGKVWYEAA
+2286 TAYSITGKVWYAGA
-2300 LPVSASW
+2300 LPTSTSW
-2307 TNITYGQ
+2307 TNICYGQ

-2321 NSTQAATSQD
+2321 NSTTAATSQD
-2331 GINWTSR
+2331 GVNWTSR
-2338 TMSTAASGFTAVS
+2338 TMSTAASGFSAAV

-2356 RAGKFVAVG
+2356 RSGKFVAVG

-2376 AGAKARARAFVS
+2376 AGAKTRARAFVS
-2388 SEKITAIRLLEPGSG
+2388 SEKITAIRILEPGSG

-2414 PNNIYEAPTT
+2414 PNNIFEAPTT
-2424 VRIGDGVLAMPSIKN
+2424 VRIGDGVLGMPSLKN
-2439 RGTGYVTASAEIDK
+2439 RGTGYQTCSAEIDK

-2471 ISAKPAAGSNLVF
+2471 ISARPAPGSNLVF
-2484 AGKDTTY
+2484 AGKDITY
-2491 KIVSVVSFRG
+2491 KVVSVVSFRG

-2510 FQISP
+2510 LQISP
-2515 TIKVFDNLAHGTA
+2515 TIKVYDNLADGTA
-2528 VTTRIRYSQVRLTGH
+2528 VTARIRYSQVRLTGH

-2555 TNYPNTPTQSP
+2555 TNYPYTPSQAP
-2566 IQANECVEGNSGR
+2566 IQANETVEGNSGR
-2579 VFFTSTDQDGNFR
+2579 VFYTSTDQDGNFR
-2592 VGSLF
+2592 VGALF

-2630 ASARVTEFSTDP
+2630 ASARVQEFSTDP

-2682 ILVGTNTITNVTGGS
+2682 ILIGTNTVTNVTGGS

>member
-7 GRIRFVWKNNWTTGT
+7 GRIRFVWKNDWTTGT

-35 VFICITGHTASVG
+35 VFICIAGHTASAG

-67 AWENDWTVGTDYK
+67 AWENDWAPGTAYK

-95 IPHTSAATLTLGLEA
+95 IPHTSAATLALGLEA

-119 SKWDNVADGIDW
+119 SKWDNVADGSDW
-131 KNTWTISTR
+131 KGAWTISTR
-140 YKVNDVVKYGG
+140 YKVNDLVKYGG
-151 ITYIC
+151 ISYIC

-167 SGLEADIGKWDVF
+167 LGLEADLNKWDVF

-208 YICTLFHTSGASFD
+208 YICTLFHTSSASFD
-222 LDTAYWTSFVEGLQF
+222 LDTAYWSAFVEGLQF
-237 ENTWTGSVQYQPGD
+237 ENTWSSATQYQPGD

-262 KTTHTSST
+262 KTTHTNST
-270 PSTGTTDWD
+270 PSTGTSDWD

-288 TDWSSSTSY
+288 AEWSSATSY

-304 LGGNTYLCTAD
+304 LGGQTYLCTID

-322 NSSYWEKLSSGVN
+322 NASYWDKLSSGVN

-343 TPYYVGDTVRYG
+343 TPYYVGDVVRYG
-355 SNVYICITKHTS
+355 SNAYICITKHTS

-396 GSEYSVMSDAGD
+396 GSEYSVMTDAGD

-432 SADSKPEWAYLGV
+432 SADSKPMWDYLGV

-470 PWKTIRYACMQIDKG
+470 PWKTIRYACMQIEDG

-510 QYQIANNRSPYTT
+510 QYQIANNRSPFTS

-537 FVVDRLIWDIGHG
+537 FVIDRLIWDIGHG

-555 LAAALSYINALS
+555 LAAALSYINLLS
-567 GADLFATA
+567 GSTLYATA

-588 AQSTQDVAAYNYML
+588 AQSTQDVASYNYML
-602 TVVQAVLNNT
+602 TVIQSVLNNT

-620 INGDNSTSILG
+620 INGDNSTAILG
-631 QYFNSDLPAESGVY
+631 QYFNTDLVAETGVY

-662 VVTNLPDRYVPNS
+662 VATNLPSRYVPNN

-682 AWSEVLPIPVPAETS
+682 AWTEVLPIPVPAETS
-697 IVGDETRAVQVS
+697 IVGDETRAVEVS
-709 ADTGSIDISDS
+709 ADTGSVDITDS

-727 GRLSTVMGQIVTG
+727 GRIGTVMGQIVAG
-740 TTVTPTTGNTK
+740 TSVTRTTGNTA

-779 DYRLGTMAAATI
+779 DHRLGQMDAATM

-807 ARKLLKENKKFLK
+807 ARKLIKENRKFLQ
-820 EEVVAYLE
+820 EEVITYLAA
-828 INYPTSKYGKTKT
+828 NYPNSKYGKTKT
-841 RRDAGYIIDAA
+841 RRDTGYIIDAM

-864 IKAGL
+864 VQAGL

-883 SIKTLTLAAIAF
+883 SIKALTLASITF
-895 LKSRMQSVATN
+895 LKARMQSVATN
-906 STVTALQTAVPQFFD
+906 SAVTPLQTTIPQFFD

-941 LINGGSTTF
+941 LINGASTTA

-960 STTTLATASA
+960 GTTTLATASA
-970 HGLAVGDTFVPRSTA
+970 HGLTVGDTFVPRSTA
-985 NGLDSGTKYYVVSVP
+985 NGLTTGTKYYVVSVP
-1000 LATTFTLAASF
+1000 LATTFTLALSHNGA
-1011 GGSAIATLTNGTGLT
+1011 AITTLTNGTGLT
-1026 IVGDVVSMPAATNAV
+1026 IVGDVVDLPAATNAV
-1041 TTTTALISA
+1041 TTTTALITA
-1050 YTSLTAAVETIVT
+1050 Y
-1063 GGVDYINTNYGSF
+1063 
-1076 KYNSAICRRD
+1076 
-1086 SGYLVDAAYYD
+1086 
-1097 AAFGSNFWAVQNGI
+1097 
-1111 SYLRY
+1111 
-1116 QAGVVI
+1116 
-1122 NSQKTQE
+1122 
-1129 VAAIGYIKTQVAAAV
+1129 
-1144 VSDATA
+1144 
-1150 VSRADAAYTEVIDII
+1150 
-1165 NNGVANADALVY
+1165 
-1177 TDTGTANF
+1177 
-1185 TNARAQLVINRAFII
+1185 
-1200 TTLTTWLST
+1200 TTLTAQIPTIGTGAVTTVNTAYPTLS
-1209 NYSTLWNS
+1209 YST
-1217 FDAIGKAKCQRDI
+1217 
-1230 GYTVDALAYD
+1230 T
-1240 VNYGGN
+1240 
-1246 TATRNICRSLFNNIT
+1246 
-1261 GVSVYPSAQQKT
+1261 KT
-1273 ASAAMYTQLGVVCA
+1273 AR
-1287 QIVVETY
+1287 
-1294 AGQDVSGTAASATEA
+1294 DVAF
-1309 TRMTTL
+1309 
-1315 TGNINSVIVAD
+1315 V
-1326 SLSGLVAESLPSIS
+1326 
-1340 WVAGG
+1340 
-1345 IQTALGT
+1345 
-1352 LATNKTTI
+1352 
-1360 VKGTLQFLSN
+1360 
-1370 TYNSF
+1370 
-1375 TYSHAKAERDASIIL
+1375 L

-1398 FNTNYRTVSAALAYL
+1398 FNSNYRTVKAAQAYL
-1413 RANSIELYTTTYLKA
+1413 RANSVELYTTTNLKA
-1428 ATRGALSYA
+1428 ATRLALTYA
-1437 KTQALASVGGN
+1437 KTQAKANVGGD

-1497 VEEARAYI
+1497 AAEASAYI
-1505 ANTFKSTATG
+1505 ANTFKSAATAT
-1515 TTITTDVITVADTSW
+1515 TVTTDVITVANTSW
-1530 MTRNLAIE
+1530 MRRNLAIE

-1554 YYVQNIVSSTTFTVA
+1554 YYVQNVVSSTTFTVA

-1582 ATKAGSWTVKMVYNS
+1582 ATKSGSWTVKMVYNS

-1612 WDLVWSSNYK
+1612 WDLVYSSNYK

-1649 GIKNMSLRGLS
+1649 GVKNMSLRGLN

-1676 GAYASLDP
+1676 GAYCSLDP

-1726 KSFVSNDFT
+1726 KSMVSNDFT

-1742 GAWVTNNAR
+1742 GAWITNNGR

-1766 LSEAGGRIRG
+1766 LAEAGGRIRG

-1790 EGYDVTEA
+1790 EGYDVTETA
-1798 EKTAIV
+1798 KTAIV

-1810 KAVVGSVTT
+1810 KAVVGSITT
-1819 DGSAIY
+1819 DSSAIF
-1825 AYEFDHAGNE
+1825 AFEFDHAGNE
-1835 YTEATWLIVGP
+1835 YTEATYLVIGP
-1846 GNFADIEQDEFRDD
+1846 GNFADVEQDEFRDD
-1860 AVYQVRL
+1860 AVFQIRL

-1884 GGSGYLYNNGTA
+1884 GGSGYLTKNGTA
-1896 QSGTTTSITL
+1896 QNGTLTSITL

-1917 LGMKIIITAGNGIGN
+1917 IGMKIVITAGNGLGQY
-1932 FALINAYNSGTKVA
+1932 ALINAYNSGTKIA
-1946 DLITESTGA
+1946 DVITESTGA

-1967 VAPDSSSSY
+1967 QAPDSSSSY
-1976 IIEPA
+1976 SIEPA

-1988 YSSTASTLPTSGTWT
+1988 YSSTASTLPTSGTWS

-2008 DTSAG
+2008 DTSAS
-2013 YSSLTGTYTGS
+2013 YSSLTGTYSGS
-2024 GINARFTVVRNGSK
+2024 GVNARFTVVRNGSK
-2038 YASVTIDTAGTGYIR
+2038 YASITIDTAGTGYVR

-2075 TITSV
+2075 TITSI
-2080 STLGAILAFDT
+2080 STLGAIQAFDT

-2117 SWTTRTSLMPSGASW
+2117 TWTTRTSLMPSGASW
-2132 SASAWG
+2132 SAGAWG

-2172 ITWNATSMN
+2172 ITWTATSMN
-2181 TSATWVDVC
+2181 TSATWTDVC
-2190 YGEGRFVALASDS
+2190 FGEGRFVAIASDS
-2203 QTVRISSDG
+2203 TTVRISGDG
-2212 ENWDT
+2212 ENWDS
-2217 TGTLARTGYTCIAYG
+2217 TGTLGRTGYTCIAYG
-2232 LGLYVAARSGSTI
+2232 LGLYVAARSGSSI

-2258 TMPSASSW
+2258 AMPSSSSW
-2266 GHIAFGNG
+2266 NKIAYGNG
-2274 RFVALSQSSGTA
+2274 RFVALSTSSGTVT
-2286 LAYSITGKVWYEAA
+2286 AYSITGKVWYAGT
-2300 LPVSASW
+2300 LPVSTSW
-2307 TNITYGQ
+2307 TNICYGQ

-2321 NSTQAATSQD
+2321 NSTTAATSQD
-2331 GINWTSR
+2331 GVNWTSR
-2338 TMSTAASGFTAVS
+2338 TMSTAASGFSAAV

-2356 RAGKFVAVG
+2356 RSGKFVAVG

-2376 AGAKARARAFVS
+2376 AGAKTRARAFVS
-2388 SEKITAIRLLEPGSG
+2388 SEKITAIRILEPGSG

-2414 PNNIYEAPTT
+2414 PNNIFEAPTT
-2424 VRIGDGVLAMPSIKN
+2424 VRIGDGVLGMPSLKN
-2439 RGTGYVTASAEIDK
+2439 RGTGYQTCSAEIDK

-2471 ISAKPAAGSNLVF
+2471 ISSKPAAGSNLVF
-2484 AGKDTTY
+2484 AGKDITY
-2491 KIVSVVSFRG
+2491 KVVSVVSFRG
-2501 DYDGSYTAF
+2501 DYDGSYTSF
-2510 FQISP
+2510 LQISP
-2515 TIKVFDNLAHGTA
+2515 TIKVYDNLADGTA
-2528 VTTRIRYSQVRLTGH
+2528 VTARIRYSQVRLTGH

-2555 TNYPNTPTQSP
+2555 TNYPYTPSQAP
-2566 IQANECVEGNSGR
+2566 IQANETVEGNSGR
-2579 VFFTSTDQDGNFR
+2579 VFYTSTDQDGNFR
-2592 VGSLF
+2592 VGALF

-2630 ASARVTEFSTDP
+2630 ASARVQEFSTDP

-2682 ILVGTNTITNVTGGS
+2682 ILIGTNTVTNVTGGS

>member
-7 GRIRFVWKNNWTTGT
+7 GRIRFVWKSDWTTGT

-35 VFICITGHTASVG
+35 VFICIAGHTASAG

-67 AWENDWTVGTDYK
+67 AWENDWAPGTAYK

-95 IPHTSAATLTLGLEA
+95 IPHTSAATLALGLEA

-119 SKWDNVADGIDW
+119 SKWDNVADGSDW
-131 KNTWTISTR
+131 KGAWTISTR
-140 YKVNDVVKYGG
+140 YKVNDLVKYGG
-151 ITYIC
+151 ISYIC

-167 SGLEADIGKWDVF
+167 LGLEADLNKWDVF

-208 YICTLFHTSGASFD
+208 YICTLFHTSSASFD
-222 LDTAYWTSFVEGLQF
+222 LDTAYWSAFVEGLQF
-237 ENTWTGSVQYQPGD
+237 ENTWSSATQYQPGD

-262 KTTHTSST
+262 KTTHINST
-270 PSTGTTDWD
+270 PSTGTSDWD

-288 TDWSSSTSY
+288 AEWSSATSY

-304 LGGNTYLCTAD
+304 LGGQTYLCTID

-322 NSSYWEKLSSGVN
+322 NASYWDKLSSGVN

-343 TPYYVGDTVRYG
+343 TPYYVGDVVRYG
-355 SNVYICITKHTS
+355 SNAYICITKHTS

-396 GSEYSVMSDAGD
+396 GSEYSVMTDAGD

-432 SADSKPEWAYLGV
+432 SADSKPMWDYLGV

-470 PWKTIRYACMQIDKG
+470 PWKTIRYACMQIEDG

-510 QYQIANNRSPYTT
+510 QYQIANNRSPFTS
-523 SFVYDEFKCERDVG
+523 SFVYDEFKCERDIG
-537 FVVDRLIWDIGHG
+537 FVIDRLIWDIGHG

-555 LAAALSYINALS
+555 LAAALSYINLLS
-567 GADLFATA
+567 GSTLYATA

-588 AQSTQDVAAYNYML
+588 AQSTQDVASYNYML
-602 TVVQAVLNNT
+602 TVIQSVLNNT

-620 INGDNSTSILG
+620 INGDNSTAILG
-631 QYFNSDLPAESGVY
+631 QYFNTDLVAETGVY

-662 VVTNLPDRYVPNS
+662 VATNLPSRYVPNN

-682 AWSEVLPIPVPAETS
+682 AWTEVLPIPVPAETS
-697 IVGDETRAVQVS
+697 IVGDETRAVEVS
-709 ADTGSIDISDS
+709 ADTGSVNITDS

-727 GRLSTVMGQIVTG
+727 GRIGTVMGQIVAG
-740 TTVTPTTGNTK
+740 TSVTRTTGNTA

-779 DYRLGTMAAATI
+779 DHRLGQMDAATM

-807 ARKLLKENKKFLK
+807 ARKLIKENRKFLQ
-820 EEVVAYLE
+820 EEVIAYLAA
-828 INYPTSKYGKTKT
+828 NYPNSKYGKTKT
-841 RRDAGYIIDAA
+841 RRDTGYIIDAM
-852 IYALTYGGNSLS
+852 IYSLTYGGNSLS
-864 IKAGL
+864 IQAGL

-883 SIKTLTLAAIAF
+883 SIKALTLASITF
-895 LKSRMQSVATN
+895 LKARMQSVATN
-906 STVTALQTAVPQFFD
+906 SAVTPLQTTIPQFFD

-928 STLIGTNVDIIYN
+928 STLISTNVDIIYN
-941 LINGGSTTF
+941 LINGASTTA

-960 STTTLATASA
+960 GTTTLATASA
-970 HGLAVGDTFVPRSTA
+970 HGLTVGDTFVPRSTA
-985 NGLDSGTKYYVVSVP
+985 NGLTTGTKYYVVSVP
-1000 LATTFTLAASF
+1000 LATTFTLALSHNGA
-1011 GGSAIATLTNGTGLT
+1011 AITTLTNGTGLT
-1026 IVGDVVSMPAATNAV
+1026 IVGDVVDTPAATNGV
-1041 TTTTALISA
+1041 TTTTALITA
-1050 YTSLTAAVETIVT
+1050 Y
-1063 GGVDYINTNYGSF
+1063 
-1076 KYNSAICRRD
+1076 
-1086 SGYLVDAAYYD
+1086 
-1097 AAFGSNFWAVQNGI
+1097 
-1111 SYLRY
+1111 
-1116 QAGVVI
+1116 
-1122 NSQKTQE
+1122 
-1129 VAAIGYIKTQVAAAV
+1129 
-1144 VSDATA
+1144 
-1150 VSRADAAYTEVIDII
+1150 
-1165 NNGVANADALVY
+1165 
-1177 TDTGTANF
+1177 
-1185 TNARAQLVINRAFII
+1185 
-1200 TTLTTWLST
+1200 TTLTAQIPTIGTGAVTTVNTAYPTLS
-1209 NYSTLWNS
+1209 YST
-1217 FDAIGKAKCQRDI
+1217 
-1230 GYTVDALAYD
+1230 T
-1240 VNYGGN
+1240 
-1246 TATRNICRSLFNNIT
+1246 
-1261 GVSVYPSAQQKT
+1261 KT
-1273 ASAAMYTQLGVVCA
+1273 ARDVA
-1287 QIVVETY
+1287 IV
-1294 AGQDVSGTAASATEA
+1294 
-1309 TRMTTL
+1309 
-1315 TGNINSVIVAD
+1315 
-1326 SLSGLVAESLPSIS
+1326 
-1340 WVAGG
+1340 
-1345 IQTALGT
+1345 
-1352 LATNKTTI
+1352 
-1360 VKGTLQFLSN
+1360 
-1370 TYNSF
+1370 
-1375 TYSHAKAERDASIIL
+1375 L
-1390 EAVGYDFM
+1390 EAVGFDFM
-1398 FNTNYRTVSAALAYL
+1398 FNSNYRTVKAAQAYL
-1413 RANSIELYTTTYLKA
+1413 RANSVELYTTTNLKA
-1428 ATRGALSYA
+1428 ATRLALTYA
-1437 KTQALASVGGN
+1437 KTQAKANVGGD

-1497 VEEARAYI
+1497 VAEASAYI
-1505 ANTFKSTATG
+1505 ANTFKSAATAT
-1515 TTITTDVITVADTSW
+1515 TVTTDVITVADTSW
-1530 MTRNLAIE
+1530 MRRNLAIE

-1554 YYVQNIVSSTTFTVA
+1554 YYVQNVVSSTTFTVA

-1582 ATKAGSWTVKMVYNS
+1582 ATKSGSWTVKMVYNS

-1612 WDLVWSSNYK
+1612 WDLVYSSNYK

-1649 GIKNMSLRGLS
+1649 GVKNMSLRGLN

-1676 GAYASLDP
+1676 GAYCSLDP

-1726 KSFVSNDFT
+1726 KSMVSNDFT

-1742 GAWVTNNAR
+1742 GAWITNNGR

-1766 LSEAGGRIRG
+1766 LAEAGGRIRG

-1790 EGYDVTEA
+1790 EGYDITETA
-1798 EKTAIV
+1798 KTAIV

-1810 KAVVGSVTT
+1810 KAVVGSITT
-1819 DGSAIY
+1819 DSSAIF
-1825 AYEFDHAGNE
+1825 AFEFDHAGNE
-1835 YTEATWLIVGP
+1835 YTEATYLVIGP
-1846 GNFADIEQDEFRDD
+1846 GNFADVEQDEFRDD
-1860 AVYQVRL
+1860 AVFQIRL

-1884 GGSGYLYNNGTA
+1884 GGSGYLTKNGTA
-1896 QSGTTTSITL
+1896 QNGTLTSITL
-1906 SAVDDQLSSAY
+1906 SAVDDSLSTAY
-1917 LGMKIIITAGNGIGN
+1917 IGMKIVITAGNGLGQY
-1932 FALINAYNSGTKVA
+1932 ALINAYNSGTKIA
-1946 DLITESTGA
+1946 DVITESTGA

-1967 VAPDSSSSY
+1967 QAPDSSSSY
-1976 IIEPA
+1976 SIEPA
-1981 VSFTAPS
+1981 VSFTAPT
-1988 YSSTASTLPTSGTWT
+1988 YSSTASTLPTSGTWS
-2003 VVKYG
+2003 VVEYG
-2008 DTSAG
+2008 DTSAS
-2013 YSSLTGTYTGS
+2013 YSSLTGTYSGS
-2024 GINARFTVVRNGSK
+2024 GVNARFTVVRNGSK
-2038 YASVTIDTAGTGYIR
+2038 YASITIDTAGTGYVR

-2080 STLGAILAFDT
+2080 STLGAIQAFDT

-2117 SWTTRTSLMPSGASW
+2117 TWTTRTSLMPSGASW

-2172 ITWNATSMN
+2172 ITWTATSMN
-2181 TSATWVDVC
+2181 TSATWTDVC
-2190 YGEGRFVALASDS
+2190 FGEGRFVAIASDS
-2203 QTVRISSDG
+2203 TTVRISGDG
-2212 ENWDT
+2212 ENWDS

-2258 TMPSASSW
+2258 AMPSASSW
-2266 GHIAFGNG
+2266 NKIAYGNG
-2274 RFVALSQSSGTA
+2274 RFVALSTSSGTA
-2286 LAYSITGKVWYEAA
+2286 TAYSITGKVWYAGA
-2300 LPVSASW
+2300 LPTSTSW
-2307 TNITYGQ
+2307 TNICYGQ

-2321 NSTQAATSQD
+2321 NSTTAATSQD
-2331 GINWTSR
+2331 GVNWTSR
-2338 TMSTAASGFTAVS
+2338 TMSTAASGFSAAV

-2356 RAGKFVAVG
+2356 RSGKFVAVG

-2376 AGAKARARAFVS
+2376 AGAKTRARAFVS
-2388 SEKITAIRLLEPGSG
+2388 SEKITAIRILEPGSG

-2414 PNNIYEAPTT
+2414 PNNIFEAPTT
-2424 VRIGDGVLAMPSIKN
+2424 VRIGDGVLGMPSLKN
-2439 RGTGYVTASAEIDK
+2439 RGTGYQTCSAEIDK

-2471 ISAKPAAGSNLVF
+2471 ISARPAPGSNLVF
-2484 AGKDTTY
+2484 AGKDITY
-2491 KIVSVVSFRG
+2491 KVVSVVSFRG

-2510 FQISP
+2510 LQISP
-2515 TIKVFDNLAHGTA
+2515 TIKVYDNLADGTA
-2528 VTTRIRYSQVRLTGH
+2528 VTARIRYSQVRLTGH

-2555 TNYPNTPTQSP
+2555 TNYPYTPSQAP
-2566 IQANECVEGNSGR
+2566 IQANETVEGNSGR
-2579 VFFTSTDQDGNFR
+2579 VFYTSTDQDGNFR
-2592 VGSLF
+2592 VGALF

-2630 ASARVTEFSTDP
+2630 ASARVQEFSTDP

-2682 ILVGTNTITNVTGGS
+2682 ILIGTNTVTNVTGGS